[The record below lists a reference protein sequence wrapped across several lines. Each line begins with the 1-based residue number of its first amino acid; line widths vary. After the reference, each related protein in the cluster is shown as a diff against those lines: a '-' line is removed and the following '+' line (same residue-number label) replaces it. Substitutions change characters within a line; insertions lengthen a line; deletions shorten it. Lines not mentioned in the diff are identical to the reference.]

1 MGVVESEI
9 VPFLQARAAAGE
21 KADLIFMDLD
31 KTCYLPCYEAIMAG
45 GLLAP
50 GGILVSDKTSANA
63 VALKNFVDRVG
74 QDKDAG
80 RVRTLM
86 MPVRDGILAI
96 ATPCV

>member
-1 MGVVESEI
+1 MCDNVLYCGLVAQVES
-9 VPFLQARAAAGE
+9 GE
-21 KADLIFMDLD
+21 MPAVSE
-31 KTCYLPCYEAIMAG
+31 KTA
-45 GLLAP
+45 
-50 GGILVSDKTSANA
+50 ANA

-96 ATPCV
+96 STPSA